1 VADFLQRRPP
11 ITPTDADWQR
21 LTLRTARMLRTMLL
35 LSADHEI
42 TEQELRDYR
51 GVMDDAL
58 KPFDQEKRT

>member
-1 VADFLQRRPP
+1 MADFPQRRPP
-11 ITPTDADWQR
+11 TTPTDADWQR
-21 LTLRTARMLRTMLL
+21 LTLTTARMLRTLMCDPD
-35 LSADHEI
+35 ADI